1 MINKMEKL
9 LKEIFNID
17 FKKEKTY
24 TIEQVRE
31 AIEESI
37 DNFKS
42 NRNGLININNIDI
55 ELSIGCGN
63 VIEIDDIDIDS
74 EIFDLFDS
82 LEDMVLEKLKETKE

>member
-1 MINKMEKL
+1 MEKL